1 MIWFSIMTRF
11 FWYKQNRCR
20 NPSQINHS
28 LVSTRLV
35 GDLPERVLCPVR
47 TVRYLRWA
55 DRSAEFTPS
64 RLFVSPLDPTR
75 TLSKNAM
82 SFFLRRFITES
93 GAVSS
98 WFHRNPWHP
107 RDCSFFELYSIFPF
121 LPSRRQLHGCL
132 LVCSPWDALQ
142 TCLPPGHDL
151 HSMGPL
157 IAAVS
162 AVHHLWVTWVCVSY
176 LSPYPVMGICLAF
189 SLMSNFPANPIQSY
203 PALTFLQSMV
213 STVPCRTVRVCLTGF
228 CIS

>member
-1 MIWFSIMTRF
+1 MGFGQGSEILVRPPFLSLSRRF
-11 FWYKQNRCR
+11 LSEWDQEGDVPRSLGYSHTWKETAGSLPLSVSSGKWSGSTLWPVISGIKQIRCR
-20 NPSQINHS
+20 NPSQIIHS
-28 LVSTRLV
+28 LVSTELV
-35 GDLPERVLCPVR
+35 GDLPEQVLCPVR

-82 SFFLRRFITES
+82 SFYLRRFITES

-98 WFHRNPWHP
+98 WFHRNPWHL

-151 HSMGPL
+151 Q
-157 IAAVS
+157 IWV
-162 AVHHLWVTWVCVSY
+162 LWSLLC
-176 LSPYPVMGICLAF
+176 
-189 SLMSNFPANPIQSY
+189 LMSS
-203 PALTFLQSMV
+203 TF
-213 STVPCRTVRVCLTGF
+213 G
-228 CIS
+228 